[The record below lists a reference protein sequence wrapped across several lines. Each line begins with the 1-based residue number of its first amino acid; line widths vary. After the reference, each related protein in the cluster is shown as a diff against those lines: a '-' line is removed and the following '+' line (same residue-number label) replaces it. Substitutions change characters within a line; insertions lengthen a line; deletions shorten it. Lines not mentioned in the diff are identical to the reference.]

1 MPSAEELITQFK
13 RYCVSHPNL
22 ANCWIAYLGLKKR
35 HWHENDIAEQDLAEQ
50 DLADQALF
58 VLNSFEQGNPDLNK
72 NTIISLLLYYQVMI

>member
-35 HWHENDIAEQDLAEQ
+35 HWRADIAN
-50 DLADQALF
+50 QALF

-72 NTIISLLLYYQVMI
+72 NTIVSLLLYYQVMI

>member
-35 HWHENDIAEQDLAEQ
+35 HWRTDIAEQGLAE
-50 DLADQALF
+50 LTVAEQALR

-72 NTIISLLLYYQVMI
+72 NTIVSLLLYYQVMI

>member
-22 ANCWIAYLGLKKR
+22 ANCWIAYLELKKR
-35 HWHENDIAEQDLAEQ
+35 HWRTDIAN
-50 DLADQALF
+50 QALF

-72 NTIISLLLYYQVMI
+72 NTIVSLLLYYQVMI

>member
-22 ANCWIAYLGLKKR
+22 ANCCIAYLGLKKS
-35 HWHENDIAEQDLAEQ
+35 HWRTDIAN
-50 DLADQALF
+50 QALF

-72 NTIISLLLYYQVMI
+72 NTIVSLLLYYQVMI

>member
-35 HWHENDIAEQDLAEQ
+35 HWHETDIAEQG
-50 DLADQALF
+50 LADQALF
-58 VLNSFEQGNPDLNK
+58 VLNSFEQGYTDLNK
-72 NTIISLLLYYQVMI
+72 NDILSILLYKQVMI